1 MSSGNSVFEITQS
14 LGDEDAGR
22 IKRLLENGI
31 KIPAQPRVL
40 DQLRKLT
47 ARKELDVRA
56 LAKVINQDPGLT
68 ALLFKVVGNRLTA
81 STNRLIRW
89 SRFCMRSA
97 CTKPSTWSRPSH

>member
-47 ARKELDVRA
+47 ARA
-56 LAKVINQDPGLT
+56 LAAGHYSVAQG
-68 ALLFKVVGNRLTA
+68 ALA
-81 STNRLIRW
+81 
-89 SRFCMRSA
+89 A
-97 CTKPSTWSRPSH
+97 

>member
-14 LGDEDAGR
+14 LGDEDASR

-56 LAKVINQDPGLT
+56 LAKVINQDP
-68 ALLFKVVGNRLTA
+68 KRLGRVAT
-81 STNRLIRW
+81 
-89 SRFCMRSA
+89 
-97 CTKPSTWSRPSH
+97 